1 MEHEMSKKYII
12 DLNEEEREMLLE
24 VIKKGRVAG
33 YKRQHAQ
40 ILLKADINGA
50 GGGWT
55 DAQIHEA
62 FEVSIRTIERVRKCL
77 VEQGMEAALSRAKAE
92 KVRSCRLDGEDEA
105 HLVALCCSEPPAGRN
120 SWTLRLLAAKMVELN
135 YVESVSHETV
145 RRVLKKM
152 S

>member
-1 MEHEMSKKYII
+1 MSKKYII

-40 ILLKADINGA
+40 ILLKADINGT

-105 HLVALCCSEPPAGRN
+105 HLVALCCSEPPAGRIVGRFGC
-120 SWTLRLLAAKMVELN
+120 WQ
-135 YVESVSHETV
+135 
-145 RRVLKKM
+145 RRWWN
-152 S
+152 